1 MIVVEAPPPPA
12 PRRVSAHTAAQDQH
26 RHTFERSCSRQIG
39 LRRIRIRRLDLR
51 AEGSHEREI
60 VAGELYR
67 NSNSPPAV
75 FGMSSHTEPYV
86 LGPTKC
92 GEIKTK
98 YGVSTRLF

>member
-1 MIVVEAPPPPA
+1 MLPRPHRQHLAAYLLIPPPKI
-12 PRRVSAHTAAQDQH
+12 QH
-26 RHTFERSCSRQIG
+26 RHTFERSCSQQIG

-75 FGMSSHTEPYV
+75 FGMSLHTEPYV